1 MASIHP
7 RIVGEVIHHPLVDRV
22 RRNHGL
28 EHATLHILSKRN
40 PRTSMAGHSD
50 FSGFWILGDIS
61 TEELSSAVGEALDRL
76 RSGEYQLAVHP
87 NCGTN
92 LATAGLLA
100 TLAGLAGMIGSGKRM
115 RDKLERLPLAV
126 SLATL
131 ALVAARPLGF
141 MLQAYV
147 TTSGEPADLEV
158 AEIRMTKRG
167 HMRAHRVITRG

>member
-1 MASIHP
+1 MTNIHP
-7 RIVGEVIHHPLVDRV
+7 RFAGVVLHHPLVDRV

-28 EHATLHILSKRN
+28 EHATLHILAKRN

-50 FSGFWILGDIS
+50 FGGFWILGDIS
-61 TEELSSAVGEALDRL
+61 TEEMSSAVGEALDRL
-76 RSGEYQLAVHP
+76 RLGEYQLAVHP

-100 TLAGLAGMIGSGKRM
+100 TLAGLAGMIGSGRRI

-131 ALVAARPLGF
+131 ALVAARPLGL

-147 TTSGEPADLEV
+147 TTSGEPAGLEV
-158 AEIRMTKRG
+158 VEIRTARRG
-167 HMRAHRVITRG
+167 PMRAHRVITRG